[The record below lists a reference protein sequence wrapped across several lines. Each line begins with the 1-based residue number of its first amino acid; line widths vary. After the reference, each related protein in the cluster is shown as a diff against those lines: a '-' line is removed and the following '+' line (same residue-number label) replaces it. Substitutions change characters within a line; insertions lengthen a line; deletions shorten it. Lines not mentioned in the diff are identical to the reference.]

1 MPGTYNANALVQ
13 SLSDAVAMDPEL
25 RQKLVSRY
33 LETTSLQ
40 HNALERF
47 TSEIDPRMKV
57 GKGVRSVFAKKT
69 DLAAGGG
76 SQVAFNVIGTPGGPG
91 VSGDTELTGNT
102 STPRMGTYPVT
113 VDWVRDG
120 FELSRDQI
128 EFLAAG
134 RSLVSTTLDLLSEK
148 MGILKQNH
156 MFARLIK
163 AATIF
168 NTYRP
173 NNRGSIDS
181 LIANDTLSLDVVN
194 NAKPR
199 LRRIGARP
207 LSSSMDSETGSP
219 VDGFLLFA
227 SDTAMLPIRND
238 SSFQTAIAT
247 GAERGDGNAN
257 FTGELM
263 KWQGQS
269 FYELPVTDQDWDD
282 FKGGP
287 LIGRAVLSTAI
298 QGSDAA
304 PILKASATN
313 LKSLYFQWFEGYRFP
328 FNRQETL
335 AGFPSVDAST
345 RYCWIINPDGSLGFA
360 SYVGSGNNGNQIT
373 LTAILSPSA
382 AAGVRAATVGQ
393 LKTQAAA
400 SGLWTG
406 GISTLPVSGAN
417 GAWTYTDSFVA
428 DAVVIQANAQG
439 VPYARSFVF
448 GAMSACFANGR
459 IAMNQ
464 IEQTR
469 DFGFTVGKGFEMI
482 FGTCVTKNTVGKPAG
497 YLLVEH
503 AIEHEGYAVP
513 SKI

>member
-1 MPGTYNANALVQ
+1 MPGTYNANAFVQ
-13 SLSDAVAMDPEL
+13 SISDAIAMDPEL

-47 TSEIDPRMKV
+47 TSEIDPKMKV

-120 FELSRDQI
+120 FELTRDQI

-134 RSLVSTTLDLLSEK
+134 RSLVATTLDLLSEK

-163 AATIF
+163 GATSF

-173 NNRGSIDS
+173 NNRASIDT
-181 LIANDTLSLDVVN
+181 LIATDTLSLDVVN

-207 LSSSMDSETGSP
+207 LSRSMDSETGSP

-247 GAERGDGNAN
+247 GAERGEGNAN

-287 LIGRAVLSTAI
+287 LVGRAVLSTAI

-313 LKSLYFQWFEGYRFP
+313 TSSRYFQWFDGYKFP

-335 AGFPSVDAST
+335 AGFPATDATT

-360 SYVGSGNNGNQIT
+360 SYVGSANNGNQIA

-382 AAGVRAATVGQ
+382 AAGIRQATVGQ

-417 GAWTYTDSFVA
+417 GAWVYTDSFVA
-428 DAVVIQANAQG
+428 DAVIIQANAQG

-482 FGTCVTKNTVGKPAG
+482 FGTCVTKNTLAKPAG

-503 AIEHEGYAVP
+503 SIEHEGYAVP

>member
-1 MPGTYNANALVQ
+1 MPGTFNANATVQ
-13 SLSDAVAMDPEL
+13 DLATAVAMDPEL
-25 RQKLVSRY
+25 RQKMVSRY

-47 TSEIDPRMKV
+47 TSEIDPKMKV
-57 GKGVRSVFAKKT
+57 GKGVSSVFAKKT

-76 SQVAFNVIGTPGGPG
+76 SQVSFNVIGTPGGPG

-102 STPRMGTYPVT
+102 SSPRMGTYPAT

-120 FELSRDQI
+120 FELTRDQI

-134 RSLVSTTLDLLSEK
+134 RSLVATTLDLLSEK

-163 AATIF
+163 SATEF

-173 NNRGSIDS
+173 NGR
-181 LIANDTLSLDVVN
+181 ANTNALLATDTLSLDVVN

-207 LSSSMDSETGSP
+207 LSRTIASNTGSP

-238 SSFQTAIAT
+238 SSFQTAIAN
-247 GAERGDGNAN
+247 GDDRGDGNAN
-257 FTGELM
+257 FTGELI

-304 PILKASATN
+304 PILKGSATN
-313 LKSLYFQWFEGYRFP
+313 TSSRYFQWFDGYKFP
-328 FNRQETL
+328 FSRQETT
-335 AGFPSVDAST
+335 AGFPATDAAE
-345 RYCWIINPDGSLGFA
+345 RYCWIINSNGTLGFA
-360 SYVGSGNNGNQIT
+360 AYTGSGNNGNQIAIT
-373 LTAILSPSA
+373 KILSPSA
-382 AAGVRAATVGQ
+382 TAGVRQATVGQ
-393 LKTQAAA
+393 MKTQAAGT
-400 SGLWTG
+400 SLWTG
-406 GISTLPVSGAN
+406 GISTLPVTGPN
-417 GAWTYTDSFVA
+417 GAWSYTDSFTA
-428 DAVVIQANAQG
+428 DAVIIQANDQG

-482 FGTCVTKNTVGKPAG
+482 FGTCVTKNTLARPAG